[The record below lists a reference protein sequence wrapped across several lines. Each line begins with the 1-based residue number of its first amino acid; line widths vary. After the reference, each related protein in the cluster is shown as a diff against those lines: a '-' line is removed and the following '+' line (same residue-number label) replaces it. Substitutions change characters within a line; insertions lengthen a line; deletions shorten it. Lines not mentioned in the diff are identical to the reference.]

1 MKSSMIPILIA
12 LALGGC
18 GRIEPEPLAEYL
30 ALAPAG
36 IEATLNKRS
45 QAFIDLYNHLEDDSI
60 DERITKTYAEKLYF
74 NDTLVTLHDR
84 VQLIRYFKHTQKNL
98 DAIEFKVLGI
108 MDDGTDSYIRW
119 LMKIRFSA
127 LGQTIDSQSIGITH
141 LRFDAENKI
150 KVHQDYWD
158 STQGL
163 YQHLPVIGGLLRW
176 IKSGFESY

>member
-1 MKSSMIPILIA
+1 MKRSIISLLIA

-18 GRIEPEPLAEYL
+18 GRIEPDPLGEYL

-36 IEATLNKRS
+36 SEAKFNERS
-45 QAFIDLYNHLEDDSI
+45 RAFIDLYDHLENGSI
-60 DERITKTYAEKLYF
+60 DKRITETYAEKFYF

-84 VQLIRYFKHTQKNL
+84 GQLIRYFKHTQKNL

-108 MDDGTDSYIRW
+108 LDDGNDSYIRW
-119 LMKIRFSA
+119 LMKVRFSTM
-127 LGQTIDSQSIGITH
+127 GQTIDSQSIGITH

-150 KVHQDYWD
+150 IVHQDYWD